1 MDREMLRRWGDG
13 MERERGGGGCTAAGS
28 FFPVII
34 PGRCFSQPH
43 LMKVK

>member
-1 MDREMLRRWGDG
+1 MDGEMLRRGG
-13 MERERGGGGCTAAGS
+13 MGWREKEKSGEAWQLAP